1 MVLIMKFKKLR
12 KQLRDDQLLMVLD
25 NERLGI
31 TTVVD
36 YVCNFGHEYDNYLID
51 EIVSGV
57 KYNSSDM
64 TVRSMIIV
72 DIV

>member
-36 YVCNFGHEYDNYLID
+36 YVCNLGHEYDNYLID

>member
-1 MVLIMKFKKLR
+1 MKFKKFKKL
-12 KQLRDDQLLMVLD
+12 LRDDQLLMVLD

-51 EIVSGV
+51 EIVSSV

-64 TVRSMIIV
+64 TVRSIIIV

>member
-25 NERLGI
+25 NELLGI

-51 EIVSGV
+51 EIVRGV